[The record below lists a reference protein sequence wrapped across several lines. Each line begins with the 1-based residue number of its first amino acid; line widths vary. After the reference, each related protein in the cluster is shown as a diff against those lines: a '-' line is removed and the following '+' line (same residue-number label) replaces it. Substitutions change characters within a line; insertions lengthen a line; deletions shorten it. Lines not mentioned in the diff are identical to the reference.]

1 MVDVVDSKST
11 ASDGVPVRVRPPAP
25 KLDTSFD
32 TMRIKAGVQFLFAKA
47 PICKGFPIPFNENR
61 LYSDSETVAA
71 EPVAFCL
78 SVPFNERSVGC
89 AFLSQGVCTF

>member
-1 MVDVVDSKST
+1 MGIMV
-11 ASDGVPVRVRPPAP
+11 
-25 KLDTSFD
+25 
-32 TMRIKAGVQFLFAKA
+32 GVQFLFEKA

-61 LYSDSETVAA
+61 LYSDSEPVAA

-89 AFLSQGVCTF
+89 AFLSQGVCTVNVSLSPTFNSGGYVYEGTR